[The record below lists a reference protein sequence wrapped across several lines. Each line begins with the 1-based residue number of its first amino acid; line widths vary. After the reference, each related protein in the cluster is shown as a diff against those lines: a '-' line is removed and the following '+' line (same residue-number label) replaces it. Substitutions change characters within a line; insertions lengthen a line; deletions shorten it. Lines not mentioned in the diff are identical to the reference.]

1 MDNII
6 SNYVR
11 SMSTYH
17 NVLDKHKYE
26 QDTGIIG
33 YCPVIDTTVAMF
45 LKILIDIKKP
55 KKVLELGT
63 SIGYST
69 TIIAQSLSKYG
80 GKITTIEFDKNVVLE
95 AKLNFEKYGVSD
107 VINVINDDVT
117 KILPNLNEKFD
128 MIFLDLYNGVYLSVL
143 ENCIDLL
150 DDNGLLIADDTLF
163 PVVRNKKIFKESN
176 KSLHKFNME
185 VSKREDLN
193 SLLIP
198 LDDGITLIV
207 KNENRRRYNGR

>member
-1 MDNII
+1 MDNIV

-17 NVLDKHKYE
+17 NVLDKHRYE
-26 QDTGIIG
+26 QDTNITG

-55 KKVLELGT
+55 KRVLELGT

-69 TIIAQSLSKYG
+69 TVIAQSLIKYG
-80 GKITTIEFDKNVVLE
+80 GRITTIEFDKNVVLE
-95 AKLNFEKYGVSD
+95 AKINFEKYGVSNL
-107 VINVINDDVT
+107 INIINDDAT
-117 KILPNLNEKFD
+117 KVLPNLNEKFD

-150 DDNGLLIADDTLF
+150 DNNGLLIADDTLF
-163 PVVRNKKIFKESN
+163 PVVRNKNIFKESN
-176 KSLHKFNME
+176 KNLHKFNVE
-185 VSKREDLN
+185 ISKREDLN
-193 SLLIP
+193 SVLIP

-207 KNENRRRYNGR
+207 KNNNI

>member
-6 SNYVR
+6 SNYVEF
-11 SMSTYH
+11 MSKYH
-17 NVLDKHKYE
+17 NVLDKHRYE
-26 QDTGIIG
+26 KDTNIIG

-45 LKILIDIKKP
+45 LKILIDIKRP
-55 KKVLELGT
+55 KRVLELGT

-69 TIIAQSLSKYG
+69 TVMAQSLSKYG
-80 GKITTIEFDKNVVLE
+80 GKITTIEIDKTIVAE
-95 AKLNFEKYGVSD
+95 AKLNFEKYGVSNI
-107 VINVINDDVT
+107 INIINADAT

-150 DDNGLLIADDTLF
+150 DDNGLLVADDTLF
-163 PVVRNKKIFKESN
+163 PVVRNKNIFKESN
-176 KSLHKFNME
+176 KYLHKFNVE
-185 VSKREDLN
+185 ISKREDLN
-193 SLLIP
+193 SVLIP

-207 KNENRRRYNGR
+207 KNNNI